1 MKTTTYLIF
10 LSLLFNFSLS
20 AAPIDFKEL
29 EKSLKGKG
37 LSGWVHGASD
47 PLGLYVFT
55 YREPGNFFNH
65 AEFPMVA
72 SQPSIENTLKS
83 LGRHDEVLVKGYFLE
98 NGAPIRHIFVEDL
111 VLIRKYESPNPAPE
125 PYPYQADLPSELLKK
140 TEIFGKVHAV
150 VDEGRVLVIEYKDAV
165 VPVVVGNPLL
175 AKDLFRNDKVK
186 LQIVVRDFPPQ
197 PTHVSLNL
205 KSNNPLVVTD
215 RMVDWHGKKGSIE
228 GNLVLFPKS
237 PQVSFNV
244 FALQVPDEQ
253 GILREF
259 TLVNFEDAQVFEQIR
274 NKLQSLWD
282 ETPVGIENGRNKLIH
297 RGIKLKATGTFN
309 VVEPGQANP
318 QVLLV
323 GPQSIERIE
332 TKK

>member
-1 MKTTTYLIF
+1 
-10 LSLLFNFSLS
+10 
-20 AAPIDFKEL
+20 
-29 EKSLKGKG
+29 
-37 LSGWVHGASD
+37 
-47 PLGLYVFT
+47 
-55 YREPGNFFNH
+55 
-65 AEFPMVA
+65 
-72 SQPSIENTLKS
+72 
-83 LGRHDEVLVKGYFLE
+83 
-98 NGAPIRHIFVEDL
+98 
-111 VLIRKYESPNPAPE
+111 
-125 PYPYQADLPSELLKK
+125 
-140 TEIFGKVHAV
+140 
-150 VDEGRVLVIEYKDAV
+150 
-165 VPVVVGNPLL
+165 L

-186 LQIVVRDFPPQ
+186 LQIVVRDFPPH

-309 VVEPGQANP
+309 VVEAGQANP